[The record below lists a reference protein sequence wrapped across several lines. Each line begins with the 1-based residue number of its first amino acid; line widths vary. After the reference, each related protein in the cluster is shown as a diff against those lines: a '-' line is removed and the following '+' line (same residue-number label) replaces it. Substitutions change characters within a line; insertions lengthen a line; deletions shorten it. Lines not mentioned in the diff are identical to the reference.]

1 MNIEELNIGV
11 KINCDISKLT
21 EADYE
26 YINELYL
33 EHLIIVFE
41 NQPYQT
47 IPFAK
52 LISKMGTFANH
63 EQMLWKQNGDNTGK
77 GKQPYI
83 DPFGWEGTDNDYP
96 VQRVTGEKTEKGM
109 ATGIFGNG
117 ELDWH
122 SNMNGDMDRA
132 RGVAL
137 QGALF
142 SENTHTAFMDT
153 TKAYADL
160 PDDIK
165 QRCEGVVGNYE
176 YAPENWAKGV
186 PTPQLMTMKGFG
198 IVDHRYTMPLLH
210 ESFRGKKGM
219 YFHYHNNC
227 SFPTDPE
234 LKEILMEHCFQDKY
248 VYEHE
253 WHPGDIVISDQV
265 LTLHKRVEWEPEI
278 IAKRVLHRITFHYDK
293 IIDDYFDRYTKVKE
307 SDKFEY

>member
-1 MNIEELNIGV
+1 MKVEELNIGV
-11 KINCDISKLT
+11 KINCDIANLS
-21 EADYE
+21 EQDYND
-26 YINELYL
+26 INELYL
-33 EHLIIVFE
+33 KHLIIVFE

-47 IPFAK
+47 LPFAK
-52 LISKMGTFANH
+52 LISKMGQFANY
-63 EQMLWKQNGDNTGK
+63 EQMLWKQDGNNTGK

-83 DPFGWEGTDNDYP
+83 DPFTWEGDDNDYP

-176 YAPENWAKGV
+176 YVLRTGQKGV
-186 PTPQLMTMKGFG
+186 SQLQLMTMKGFG
-198 IVDHRYTMPLLH
+198 IVDPNTLCPLLH
-210 ESFRGKKGM
+210 ESFRGKTGM
-219 YFHYHNNC
+219 Y
-227 SFPTDPE
+227 S
-234 LKEILMEHCFQDKY
+234 L
-248 VYEHE
+248 
-253 WHPGDIVISDQV
+253 S
-265 LTLHKRVEWEPEI
+265 
-278 IAKRVLHRITFHYDK
+278 
-293 IIDDYFDRYTKVKE
+293 
-307 SDKFEY
+307 